1 MLGPRRA
8 RNHHIC
14 PHRRHIAVLFA
25 DLSGFTKLVES
36 VDPETVYAVVRPLM
50 DELVSLVRAH
60 AGEIQ
65 QVLGDGFM
73 SVFGLRSQRGDEV
86 AHAVQAG
93 IALASTTAGQRGRL
107 PVHVGI
113 ECGEVLVSPSWEPAG
128 FAVWGQAVTLAKRLC
143 DLAGPGTVHIGPRA
157 FEITGHAVGFA
168 KPVRAHLKGIAGE
181 VLVRSVNTDV
191 TANLSRPAGPTA
203 SISPSRAGPG
213 GRRWR
218 VTTSPSLADLR
229 RDAVDAASL
238 AS

>member
-1 MLGPRRA
+1 L
-8 RNHHIC
+8 
-14 PHRRHIAVLFA
+14 HRRHIAVLFA

-36 VDPETVYAVVRPLM
+36 VDPEIVYAVVRPLM

-60 AGEIQ
+60 AGDIQ

-86 AHAVQAG
+86 AQALQAG
-93 IALASTTAGQRGRL
+93 IALASATAGQHGRL

-143 DLAGPGTVHIGPRA
+143 DLAGPSTVHVGPRA
-157 FEITGHAVGFA
+157 FELAGQGVGFA

-181 VLVRSVNTDV
+181 VLVHYVNTDEDREPV
-191 TANLSRPAGPTA
+191 
-203 SISPSRAGPG
+203 RAGRSNRLDIAP
-213 GRRWR
+213 
-218 VTTSPSLADLR
+218 PSGLAVGDHAATIVLPLADLR
-229 RDAVDAASL
+229 SDAGTAASL